1 MGKDSRSDTLPTCP
15 YCGAAMTW
23 IPLRWFGRG
32 TFACDRCGEFPD
44 LRPRAQVAAD
54 PRPPATE
61 AATINTV
68 ADRRPRVLMIDDSTA
83 ERDLYAFMLEGY
95 LRVLTAARGAEG
107 LELAEKER
115 PDAIVLDVMMPEMN
129 GWEVC
134 RRLKSNPRTASIP
147 VIMLT
152 GQDEPTLVE
161 EASRNG
167 ATRLLRKPCPV
178 EKLASVLTMAISTS
192 SDPCSTGWT
201 SPGA

>member
-1 MGKDSRSDTLPTCP
+1 MSAHKLPDSARACP
-15 YCGAAMTW
+15 YCGATMTW

-54 PRPPATE
+54 PRSPATE

-134 RRLKSNPRTASIP
+134 RRLKSNPRTAAIP
-147 VIMLT
+147 V
-152 GQDEPTLVE
+152 
-161 EASRNG
+161 
-167 ATRLLRKPCPV
+167 
-178 EKLASVLTMAISTS
+178 
-192 SDPCSTGWT
+192 
-201 SPGA
+201 

>member
-1 MGKDSRSDTLPTCP
+1 MGAHSRSDGVPACP

-32 TFACDRCGEFPD
+32 TFACDGCGEFPD
-44 LRPRAQVAAD
+44 LRPRAEAAAD
-54 PRPPATE
+54 PHPSAAPP
-61 AATINTV
+61 ATINTV
-68 ADRRPRVLMIDDSTA
+68 ADIRPRVLMIDDSTA

-107 LELAEKER
+107 LELAERER

-134 RRLKSNPRTASIP
+134 RRLKSNPHTASIP

-152 GQDEPTLVE
+152 AQDEPTLVE

-167 ATRLLRKPCPV
+167 ATHLLRKPCPV
-178 EKLASVLTMAISTS
+178 EKLASVLTIAISTS
-192 SDPCSTGWT
+192 RDPNSAGWT
-201 SPGA
+201 APGA